1 MRAFLAAAWVLVPLA
16 AWFPFVLDDA
26 RLDGALLA
34 VLAAGL
40 LLVIP
45 RRQGWQSL
53 PGTSWIL
60 AGLAIGILPLFWIP
74 VPQTLGG
81 LADRAPLLS
90 ALLALSALA
99 AMPKEAKKA
108 TPWVL
113 GGLGIAAWLSVFQ
126 AFGWDPL
133 HLKPL
138 PTSPATAPLAGR
150 NHAAEIWVPF
160 LLMALVYP
168 FTPKKRTALL
178 LPAAF
183 LCGHFGVLAARI
195 TLPLSLLLFRRS
207 FFQRRSQ
214 LYCSFLVLFAFL
226 AGEVHR
232 EFSPPAWSTQEVGES
247 GEAPLSSIRGR
258 ALLYEA
264 AVTHFLTH
272 PLGIGLGRFER
283 DYPTW
288 RPAEEARL
296 SHGDWKNTATR
307 RPKTPHNE
315 FLLSGLELGWL
326 GFLFLLLGAW
336 KLFRHPHRAPWTN
349 PALFAFALHALVRS
363 PWTDNGV
370 GLALFIFLLAQQKTT
385 SDEEQTPQPR
395 RSSLFPLSLAA
406 LALLPAPAQ
415 WFGEQKVAERLPFE
429 EQKSIEI
436 LQSAVRWRPWDAR
449 AQGLLA
455 ADLGREAADTQT
467 LRSTLHQAVLYD
479 PTDLFALTA
488 LFKLEMVSGDEPAGL
503 RWLAAA
509 EALLP
514 NHPVVR
520 ENRTLWYEDQA
531 ERQRKAA
538 VQALSQTQSNAH
550 DFLTVSYLLHALVA
564 LRRDQP
570 AVAQNHLVTAAR
582 HATSTR
588 ARLERLSRMD
598 DLKESQVMAFLQQY
612 GY

>member
-1 MRAFLAAAWVLVPLA
+1 MKKILAAAWVLVPLA

-34 VLAAGL
+34 VIAATL

-45 RRQGWQSL
+45 RRQGWQPL

-60 AGLAIGILPLFWIP
+60 GGMAVGILPLFWVPI
-74 VPQTLGG
+74 PQTLGG
-81 LADRAPLLS
+81 LADRAPFLS

-99 AMPKEAKKA
+99 ALPKATKNS
-108 TPWVL
+108 TPWVI
-113 GGLGIAAWLSVFQ
+113 GGLGLAAWLSLFQ
-126 AFGWDPL
+126 VFGWDPL

-138 PTSPATAPLAGR
+138 LTSPATAPLAGR
-150 NHAAEIWVPF
+150 NHAVEIWVPF
-160 LLMALVYP
+160 LLMTLAVP
-168 FTPKKRTALL
+168 FATKKKAVLL

-183 LCGHFGVLAARI
+183 LCGHFGILAARI
-195 TLPLSLLLFRRS
+195 ALPLSLLLFRRS
-207 FFQRRSQ
+207 LFQRRSQ
-214 LYCSFLVLFAFL
+214 FYCSLFILVAFF
-226 AGEVHR
+226 AGEAHR
-232 EFSPPAWSTQEVGES
+232 ELTPPAWSTQESGET
-247 GEAPLSSIRGR
+247 GEAPLSSIHGR

-264 AVTHFLTH
+264 GLTHFLTH

-326 GFLFLLLGAW
+326 GFLLLLFGIW
-336 KLFRHPHRAPWTN
+336 KLLQNPQRASWTN

-363 PWTDNGV
+363 PLSDNGV
-370 GLALFIFLLAQQKTT
+370 GLALFVFLLAQRKTE
-385 SDEEQTPQPR
+385 SVLEAPPRPR

-415 WFGEQKVAERLPFE
+415 WFGEQIIAKRLPFE
-429 EQKSIEI
+429 EPKSTDI

-455 ADLGREAADTQT
+455 ADFGREAADTQT
-467 LRSTLHQAVLYD
+467 MRATLHQAILYD

-520 ENRTLWYEDQA
+520 GNRTLWYEDQA
-531 ERQRKAA
+531 ERQRQVA
-538 VQALSQTQSNAH
+538 VQALSQMQSNAH
-550 DFLTVSYLLHALVA
+550 DFLHVSYLLNALVA
-564 LRRDQP
+564 LRREDISL
-570 AVAQNHLVTAAR
+570 ARKHLTTAAR
-582 HATSTR
+582 HAAPLR
-588 ARLERLSRMD
+588 ARLERLSRMKN
-598 DLKESQVMAFLQQY
+598 LEESQVMAFLQQY